1 MHVAVLL
8 AAAAAANGIATSGDL
23 AASPLLH
30 PTAARTL
37 RATAADLFGIA
48 DNLNRAGRADDAER
62 VLDLLSQHPNP
73 DVRNEARFRRAK
85 LLQSNGKRTDAA
97 LLLRQILDEKP
108 RAAPVRLQLAQL
120 LQELGDLDGAL
131 RELRAAQASG
141 LPPSVARIVSRYS
154 EALRAQRPF
163 GASFE
168 VSFAPDSNIN
178 HATQSDTLGT
188 VFGDFKIDDAS
199 KEKSGTGLSLHGQAY
214 RRFRLGGDTSLLA
227 RLNAMASLYSKRKFN
242 DVAIDAAL
250 GPELVLGSNRLNV
263 EAGATQRWFGQK
275 AFMRSA
281 RLGATWTRQLGSL
294 TQLQLNATA
303 ALVDNRINDLE
314 DGKTYSG
321 RIAVER
327 ALSATTGIG
336 ASFSLERRALKDPGY
351 STTGWQAGLLGWHDL
366 GRMTFTA
373 AAEIGRLK
381 ADERLQ
387 LFPDARS
394 DRYTR
399 LSFGTT
405 LRRLHWHGFAPL
417 ARFSIERNRST
428 IALYDYRR
436 TRTELGIA
444 RAF

>member
-1 MHVAVLL
+1 M
-8 AAAAAANGIATSGDL
+8 
-23 AASPLLH
+23 PH
-30 PTAARTL
+30 PSFGAEGQAHSL

-48 DNLNRAGRADDAER
+48 DNLNRSGRIDDAEQI
-62 VLDLLSQHPNP
+62 LEMLSQDPHP
-73 DVRNEARFRRAK
+73 DVRNEARYRRSK
-85 LLQSNGKRTDAA
+85 LLVARGRNRDAA
-97 LLLRQILDEKP
+97 LLLRRILDEKP
-108 RAAPVRLQLAQL
+108 RATPVRLQLAQV

-131 RELRAAQASG
+131 REVRAAQAAG
-141 LPPSVARIVSRYS
+141 LPPGVARIVSRYS

-163 GASFE
+163 GASLE
-168 VSFAPDSNIN
+168 IALAPDSNIN

-214 RRFRLGGDTSLLA
+214 RRFAIGGDISLLA
-227 RLNAMASLYSKRKFN
+227 RLNALADLYSKSEFN
-242 DVAIDAAL
+242 DIALDAAV
-250 GPELVLGSNRLNV
+250 GPELVFGSNRLNI

-275 AFMRSA
+275 PFMRSG
-281 RLGATWTRQLGSL
+281 RLGATWTRQFGGR

-303 ALVDNRINDLE
+303 ALVDNRFNDLE

-321 RIAVER
+321 RIDVER

-336 ASFSLERRALKDPGY
+336 ASLSLERRALKDPGY
-351 STTGWQAGLLGWHDL
+351 STTGWRAGLLGWHDL

-373 AAEIGRLK
+373 GAEIGRLR
-381 ADERLQ
+381 ADERLS

-405 LRRLHWHGFAPL
+405 MRQLQWHGFAPV
-417 ARFSIERNRST
+417 ARFSIERNRSS
-428 IALYDYRR
+428 IEFYDYRR
-436 TRTELGIA
+436 RRTEVGVV